1 MSQIV
6 PCPSCGQLNRIADHR
21 NALEAKCASCK
32 DKLFTSR
39 PISLTAK
46 TFAKQTRSNDLQVL
60 VDFWASWCG
69 PCKAMAPVFEAA
81 AAEFEPGLRFAKVD
95 TESEQELARNH
106 GIQAIPTLVLF
117 KGGKEI
123 ARRSGA
129 IGAGQLRQWLAQV
142 SA

>member
-1 MSQIV
+1 MARIV
-6 PCPSCGQLNRIADHR
+6 PCPSCGQLNRVADHR
-21 NALEAKCASCK
+21 DALEAKCASCRA
-32 DKLFTSR
+32 KLFTGHS
-39 PISLTAK
+39 ISLTVK
-46 TFAKQTRSNDLQVL
+46 TFVQQTRSNDLPVL

-69 PCKAMAPVFEAA
+69 PCKAMAPAFEAA
-81 AAEFEPGLRFAKVD
+81 VAEFEPRLRFAKVD
-95 TESEQELARNH
+95 TESEQKLARDH

-142 SA
+142 SP